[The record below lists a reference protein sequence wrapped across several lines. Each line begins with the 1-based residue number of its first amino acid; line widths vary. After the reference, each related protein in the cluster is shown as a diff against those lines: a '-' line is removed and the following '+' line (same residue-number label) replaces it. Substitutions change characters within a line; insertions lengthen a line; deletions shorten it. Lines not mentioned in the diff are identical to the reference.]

1 METIKGILQQEMELL
16 KKNIQSRMIEERI
29 NASGRTMKSLTV
41 QTSEFGGI
49 LFGSSVFLN
58 LQRGR
63 KPGAVPR
70 NFVEI
75 IKNWIEAKGINYS
88 DYTPKSGAKLSSE
101 MKLQSLAGAIAHT
114 IMKKGTVLHRKGV
127 TKDIYSKALQETLG
141 NIGDRVG
148 EKLALEIDT
157 INNKFKSNENSN

>member
-1 METIKGILQQEMELL
+1 METIKVILQQEMELL
-16 KKNIQSRMIEERI
+16 KRNIQSRMIEERI

-88 DYTPKSGAKLSSE
+88 DYTPKSGC
-101 MKLQSLAGAIAHT
+101 
-114 IMKKGTVLHRKGV
+114 
-127 TKDIYSKALQETLG
+127 
-141 NIGDRVG
+141 
-148 EKLALEIDT
+148 
-157 INNKFKSNENSN
+157 